1 MSLFDHID
9 FPGVVP
15 RSFVGPLLLSSASLP
30 VQSLFHI
37 SPIATLYLVR
47 ILLGTL
53 TAISLL
59 AIRNAIASRFSKSCA
74 SFFILITIS
83 QFHLMFYASRT
94 LPNIFALVLT
104 NIAISERIRANTKPR
119 SHLQYI
125 ILSVACALFRSE
137 LCIYI
142 FFALLFDLLYREI
155 QLLKTCLYGILSAV
169 VTATI
174 SIGIDSYFWQRLCYP
189 ELEVFYFNVIQNKSS
204 AWGTEHPLWYFTNAI
219 PRAIGGSYLLAMV
232 SIVTQFKQIR
242 NIILPALLFIII
254 YSVLPHKELR
264 FIFYVLPAFNT
275 AAALELDSIY
285 REFRAGIS
293 SRFTKQKD
301 DLPIQRMPILLPF
314 LRVCLVLG
322 ILAVSC
328 LQTTI
333 SVLASRENY
342 PAGHAATKM
351 FEMESAF
358 YQANNLCDN
367 EDTAKAYVHID
378 IDSAMNG
385 ISQFVQGGWS
395 YKETCPKWTFS
406 KREDWENID
415 WNSFTHLITD
425 RYHIPGFE
433 RIHTQ
438 NIFDGID
445 YGKLQFITS
454 ERTFVQRRKDLV

>member
-1 MSLFDHID
+1 M
-9 FPGVVP
+9 
-15 RSFVGPLLLSSASLP
+15 GPLLLSTVSLP
-30 VQSLFHI
+30 FQRLFHL
-37 SPIATLYLVR
+37 SPLATLYLVR

-74 SFFILITIS
+74 SFFVLITIS

-104 NIAISERIRANTKPR
+104 NIALSERIRTKKQRR
-119 SHLQYI
+119 SYLQYI

-155 QLLKTCLYGILSAV
+155 QLLKTCFYGILSAI
-169 VTATI
+169 VTAAT

-189 ELEVFYFNVIQNKSS
+189 ELEVFYFNVIQNNSS

-219 PRAIGGSYLLAMV
+219 PRAIGGSYLLVLV
-232 SIVTQFKQIR
+232 SIVNQFKQID
-242 NIILPALLFIII
+242 NIILPALLFVIA
-254 YSVLPHKELR
+254 YSALPHKELR
-264 FIFYVLPAFNT
+264 FIFYALPAFNT
-275 AAALELDSIY
+275 AVALVLDSIY
-285 REFRAGIS
+285 RELRAGIS
-293 SRFTKQKD
+293 SRFTKQRD
-301 DLPIQRMPILLPF
+301 DVPMQSMPILLPS

-322 ILAVSC
+322 ILAVSF

-342 PAGHAATKM
+342 PAGHAITKM
-351 FEMESAF
+351 FEIESKF
-358 YQANNLCDN
+358 YEENNLCDS

-378 IDSAMNG
+378 VHSAMNG

-395 YKETCPKWTFS
+395 YNETCPKWTFS

-415 WNSFTHLITD
+415 WSRFTHLVTD

-433 RIHTQ
+433 RIHTED
-438 NIFDGID
+438 IFDGID
-445 YGKLQFITS
+445 YHELRLRTS
-454 ERTFVQRRKDLV
+454 ERTFVHRRSDLVV